1 MDEPSTAGEREG
13 PGDAPAERVG
23 DALRTAV
30 ERTLAA
36 TAGSAS
42 ETRQRARELLDEV
55 ARRGDAAREEI
66 GRRGDAARQEVSRR
80 GSVARDEV
88 ARRGEAA
95 REEVARAQE
104 TASNRLAD
112 RIGVLER
119 RLAELEQSLRSGPS
133 SGGAER
139 DTPLE
144 QARQEGNTQAQVE
157 TETRPSEPG
166 SGG

>member
-1 MDEPSTAGEREG
+1 MDEPSAAGDGESET
-13 PGDAPAERVG
+13 DAAAERPG
-23 DALRTAV
+23 DALRSAV

-42 ETRQRARELLDEV
+42 GTRQRARDLLDEV
-55 ARRGDAAREEI
+55 ARRGDAAREEL

-80 GSVARDEV
+80 GEAAREEV

-95 REEVARAQE
+95 RGEVAKAQE

-119 RLAELEQSLRSGPS
+119 RLAELEQALRSGVPDD
-133 SGGAER
+133 GVEK
-139 DTPLE
+139 
-144 QARQEGNTQAQVE
+144 ARNRLTKG
-157 TETRPSEPG
+157 RRR
-166 SGG
+166 

>member
-1 MDEPSTAGEREG
+1 MTSGDGES
-13 PGDAPAERVG
+13 GDAAAPDRVG
-23 DALRTAV
+23 DALRSAV

-42 ETRQRARELLDEV
+42 GTRQRARDLLDEV

-80 GSVARDEV
+80 GEAAREEV

-95 REEVARAQE
+95 RGEVAKAQE

-119 RLAELEQSLRSGPS
+119 RLAELEQALRSD
-133 SGGAER
+133 SGEVSPEANK
-139 DTPLE
+139 PLE
-144 QARQEGNTQAQVE
+144 HGAQPVKPQAQVE
-157 TETRPSEPG
+157 PKNPPVEPE

>member
-1 MDEPSTAGEREG
+1 MDEPSTAGGGETS
-13 PGDAPAERVG
+13 GDAPAERVG
-23 DALRTAV
+23 DALRSAV

-42 ETRQRARELLDEV
+42 ETRQRARDLLDEV
-55 ARRGDAAREEI
+55 ARRGDAAREEL

-88 ARRGEAA
+88 TRRGEAA
-95 REEVARAQE
+95 REEVAKAQE

-119 RLAELEQSLRSGPS
+119 RLAELEQALRSS
-133 SGGAER
+133 SAPGSEEGGKAH
-139 DTPLE
+139 E
-144 QARQEGNTQAQVE
+144 QAPQADNTQAQVE
-157 TETRPSEPG
+157 TEIRPSEPG

>member
-1 MDEPSTAGEREG
+1 MDEPSTEGEGES
-13 PGDAPAERVG
+13 PVDAPAERVG
-23 DALRTAV
+23 DALRSAV

-119 RLAELEQSLRSGPS
+119 RLAELEQSLR
-133 SGGAER
+133 GGSASDGRES
-139 DTPLE
+139 E
-144 QARQEGNTQAQVE
+144 KAFGQAPQEDNTQAQVE
-157 TETRPSEPG
+157 AENTPPEPG